1 MPHLQML
8 LVVSG
13 TAWSVHEAHVLA
25 ALPLAVHAHAH
36 VGVTHKCCIVS
47 TTSQAAY
54 CAEGNTAAVEAAVE
68 VSPRYYI
75 LA

>member
-13 TAWSVHEAHVLA
+13 TAWSVHEAHVL
-25 ALPLAVHAHAH
+25 LGLAVHARAH
-36 VGVTHKCCIVS
+36 VGVIN
-47 TTSQAAY
+47 QPAAQVLY
-54 CAEGNTAAVEAAVE
+54 CQHYIPG
-68 VSPRYYI
+68 SILCGRKYSYYI